1 MNDTTDKKT
10 ELSNDS
16 ELANGNNPSNE
27 VEPSLVEET
36 TLSEDGVSEV
46 SSPQDDPNVD
56 LDEDVE
62 DNDEQSSFEAMTEIA
77 LDSAEAANQAAE
89 SANASAELIIA
100 SVQSFNES
108 MTGVQ
113 KKQNIMFWVF
123 AGLFVVSVSVSAVL
137 LERFTQSAIQ
147 ADEIMLTV
155 GKRVIQMDADVK
167 RMAKMRDSLDNLNET
182 NVVLNMQ
189 VTEAIGRMRDYE
201 KEAQLRE
208 ETGIKRTQDVLD
220 RISNRLDVKFEKF
233 TGTVANL
240 ENNVKK
246 NAIRIEKANDELSE
260 LTISINEMKDQKL
273 IDKLEALIQ
282 LEQTRYYEKMNSP
295 SNAAATKSAADVEP
309 CVPKL
314 GFTCPK

>member
-1 MNDTTDKKT
+1 MNDTTEKKT

-208 ETGIKRTQDVLD
+208 ESGIKRTQDVLD

-273 IDKLEALIQ
+273 IEKLEALIQ

-295 SNAAATKSAADVEP
+295 SNDAATRSAEEVKP

>member
-1 MNDTTDKKT
+1 
-10 ELSNDS
+10 
-16 ELANGNNPSNE
+16 
-27 VEPSLVEET
+27 
-36 TLSEDGVSEV
+36 
-46 SSPQDDPNVD
+46 
-56 LDEDVE
+56 
-62 DNDEQSSFEAMTEIA
+62 
-77 LDSAEAANQAAE
+77 
-89 SANASAELIIA
+89 
-100 SVQSFNES
+100 
-108 MTGVQ
+108 
-113 KKQNIMFWVF
+113 MFWVF

-208 ETGIKRTQDVLD
+208 ESGIKRTQDVLD

-273 IDKLEALIQ
+273 IEKLEALIQ

-295 SNAAATKSAADVEP
+295 SNDSATRSVEEVKP

>member
-27 VEPSLVEET
+27 VESSEVEES
-36 TLSEDGVSEV
+36 TLIEDGVSDV
-46 SSPQDDPNVD
+46 ISPQDDTNVD
-56 LDEDVE
+56 HDEEVE
-62 DNDEQSSFEAMTEIA
+62 ENDEQSSFEAMTEIA

-246 NAIRIEKANDELSE
+246 NAIRIEKADDELSE

-273 IDKLEALIQ
+273 IEKLEALIQ

-295 SNAAATKSAADVEP
+295 SNDAATRSAEEVKP